1 MREEYHN
8 KLKIYF
14 RNKLLLARGK
24 LNLTQEQMSE
34 RLEISLRNYS
44 ELERGK
50 NSCNALTLA
59 LFLIYCCPDV
69 KQFLNELKE
78 LYEADESPKTNEKL
92 CQ

>member
-8 KLKIYF
+8 KLKIFF
-14 RNKLLLARGK
+14 RNKLLLTRGF

-50 NSCNALTLA
+50 NSCNALTLV

-78 LYEADESPKTNEKL
+78 LYESDEISKRNESH
-92 CQ
+92 C